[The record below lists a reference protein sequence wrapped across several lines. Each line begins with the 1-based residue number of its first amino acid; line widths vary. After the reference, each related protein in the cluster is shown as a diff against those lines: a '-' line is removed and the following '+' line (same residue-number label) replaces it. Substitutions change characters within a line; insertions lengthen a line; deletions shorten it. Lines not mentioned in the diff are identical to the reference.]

1 MSRIFVFAASKSE
14 ADPLARLAGV
24 SRWDTP
30 NHAGPIT
37 AGPNQLEFFITG
49 MGPMQATERAVE
61 ILSRGRDTHS
71 EGERRGEA
79 ADVAIVIGLCGS
91 LTDSLA
97 ESAIVMYSSCL
108 SAMNGGTSCSC
119 APELSDQVTALFNA
133 QNVVCKSVLGITSPR
148 VATTKDDKLRL
159 AGTGAQVVDME
170 SYGILSA
177 AHKLGVPAIVVRVV
191 SDSLDRKL
199 PDFNRALNP
208 DGSINNSMAFRVMLG
223 SPLLTARAY
232 LASTRVT
239 RHLAT
244 ALRPILSADFRR
256 CAYPSLLTPDPSAPG

>member
-1 MSRIFVFAASKSE
+1 M
-14 ADPLARLAGV
+14 ARLVGV
-24 SRWDTP
+24 PRWDTP

-37 AGPNQLEFFITG
+37 EGPNQLEFFITG
-49 MGPMQATERAVE
+49 MGPKQATERAVQ
-61 ILSRGRDTHS
+61 ILSHGHDPVTRA
-71 EGERRGEA
+71 EKPGET

-108 SAMNGGTSCSC
+108 SAMNGGTASSC
-119 APELSDQVTALFNA
+119 APELSEQVAALLNA
-133 QNVVCKSVLGITSPR
+133 RNVVCKSVLGITSPR

-223 SPLLTARAY
+223 SPLLTVRAY
-232 LASTRVT
+232 LAGTRAT

-244 ALRPILSADFRR
+244 ALRPILSADF
-256 CAYPSLLTPDPSAPG
+256 SLRA

>member
-1 MSRIFVFAASKSE
+1 
-14 ADPLARLAGV
+14 LARLVGV

-37 AGPNQLEFFITG
+37 AGPNQVEFFITG
-49 MGPMQATERAVE
+49 MGPKQATERAVQV
-61 ILSRGRDTHS
+61 LSRGRDAHS
-71 EGERRGEA
+71 AGERQGEA

-108 SAMNGGTSCSC
+108 SAMNGGSACSC
-119 APELSDQVTALFNA
+119 TPELSEQVTALLNA
-133 QNVVCKSVLGITSPR
+133 QKVACKAVMGVTSPR
-148 VATTKDDKLRL
+148 VAINKDDKLRL

-199 PDFNRALNP
+199 PDFNRVLNP
-208 DGSINNSMAFRVMLG
+208 DGSINNSMAFRVLLG

-232 LASTRVT
+232 LASTRAS

-244 ALRPILSADFRR
+244 ALHPILSADF
-256 CAYPSLLTPDPSAPG
+256 SLRA

>member
-14 ADPLARLAGV
+14 ADPLARLLGV

-37 AGPNQLEFFITG
+37 AGPNQLEFFVTG
-49 MGPMQATERAVE
+49 MGPKLATERADQ
-61 ILSRGRDTHS
+61 ILSRGREPHAG
-71 EGERRGEA
+71 GEQPGDA
-79 ADVAIVIGLCGS
+79 ADIAIVIGLCGS

-119 APELSDQVTALFNA
+119 TPELSERVTALLNA
-133 QNVVCKSVLGITSPR
+133 RTVVCRSVLGITSPR
-148 VATTKDDKLRL
+148 VAINKDDKLRL

-191 SDSLDRKL
+191 LDSLDRKQ

-208 DGSINNSMAFRVMLG
+208 DGSINNGMGFRVLLG
-223 SPLLTARAY
+223 SPLLTVRAY
-232 LASTRVT
+232 LASIRAS

-244 ALRPILSADFRR
+244 ALRPVLSADL
-256 CAYPSLLTPDPSAPG
+256 SLGA